1 MLLFLVLKLIGHVY
15 LTKPMFYTI
24 TSHENDADRAR
35 RARAFCLI
43 RTVPRRQYIAF
54 SISVL
59 DEWEWM
65 AKRLAILENIDAIID
80 SYGRKYPRSN

>member
-1 MLLFLVLKLIGHVY
+1 MSDLVLLSVEKIYFDKINFEDGMSATKL
-15 LTKPMFYTI
+15 YTYI
-24 TSHENDADRAR
+24 DRAR

-43 RTVPRRQYIAF
+43 KTVPRRQYIAF

-65 AKRLAILENIDAIID
+65 VKRLALN
-80 SYGRKYPRSN
+80 S

>member
-1 MLLFLVLKLIGHVY
+1 MVSTVDLAIIYKSNDTQH
-15 LTKPMFYTI
+15 

-65 AKRLAILENIDAIID
+65 AKRLAILT
-80 SYGRKYPRSN
+80 